1 MVPDPDKHSSERMRP
16 VGAIPPGTLVSH
28 YRIIEEIGA
37 GGMGVVYKAED
48 TELHRMVALKFLSHQ
63 ALKSEENMARFIRE
77 AQSAAALDHPNICT
91 IHEIG
96 KAQGHTF
103 IVMAFI
109 EGESLKCRI
118 EAGSLEL
125 DDALGIAAQVARG
138 LKAAHDKGIV
148 HRDIKPA
155 NIMLTSD
162 GTVKIMDFGIATSA
176 GETRLTGVDETLG
189 TVPYMSPEHCA
200 GDEVDHRTDI
210 WSLGV
215 VLYQMLTGLLPF
227 AGGIDQ
233 AIIYSILNEDPK
245 PVSELRSDTPP

>member
-1 MVPDPDKHSSERMRP
+1 MRP